1 MNKRFGWRRTAGVL
15 ACAAAVYPLLAE
27 ADAGDRTVPPLPE
40 ILAAVE
46 TLHEGDIPADGS
58 TTEGKTPLYVA
69 TYGSDAHSG
78 LDIDFPKLHLRAA
91 IQYANAH
98 PDTPYVI
105 YLRGGTHYDSV
116 AYDYLEIQRGE
127 LYITAYPGE
136 EAVLRP
142 HFWPDLPTD
151 WGEAHY
157 FVSSGPY
164 ENITIANLTLQGFD
178 EPFFFGSQYEEGP
191 MRNLVI
197 KGITATDFRKR
208 FAEWGPVFFGTDY
221 ATRDY
226 FDGPDSFD
234 PDDPGIKYQ
243 IEGLILSD
251 IVIGE
256 AGLAVNIGDERDAN
270 VKGLRISGLELLNS
284 PAGGNN
290 TSLDGI
296 AVVNSYKAL
305 IDSCVI
311 EHTEGDGIDC
321 KSLDV
326 CIVNTLVHGTTRNGI
341 KLWRGGELVNTIIH
355 DCSAVADAAL
365 VVEAGYPFRMIHSV
379 LMGAT
384 PGYAATYNYPS
395 TSSAKVEV
403 VNSVFSNLTHS
414 FYLGTGDLRSAHSLY
429 YATADGVYSGQTA
442 AATVAQLNQLPNCGA
457 NLSADPLFA
466 DPAGFDFRVPGE
478 SPCRDAGTSAG
489 VLLPSFDYLGNP
501 RVMGAAPDIGPC
513 EYSAEAPGADRDSDG
528 LTNLDEDF
536 DMDGMLDP
544 GETDPADPDTDD
556 NGASDLIE
564 RRSGSD
570 PRDPASRPA
579 TVRVDFGPSTS
590 VPTGYCADIGTAAG
604 PRGYGWL

>member
-1 MNKRFGWRRTAGVL
+1 MPSL
-15 ACAAAVYPLLAE
+15 A
-27 ADAGDRTVPPLPE
+27 DF
-40 ILAAVE
+40 LAASAM
-46 TLHEGDIPADGS
+46 LDEGDIPADLS

-69 TYGSDAHSG
+69 TDGDDAHSG
-78 LDIDFPKLHLRAA
+78 LEIDAPVRHLRAA

-98 PDTPYVI
+98 PATPFVI
-105 YLRGGTHYDSV
+105 YLRGGTHYDAA
-116 AYDYLEIQRGE
+116 AYNYLEIQRGD

-142 HFWPDLPTD
+142 HFWPEHPTE

-157 FVSSGPY
+157 FISSGPY
-164 ENITIANLTLQGFD
+164 ENITINNLTLQGFD
-178 EPFFFGSQYEEGP
+178 EPFFFGSQYGEAP

-208 FAEWGPVFFGTDY
+208 FADWGPVFFGTDY

-251 IVIGE
+251 IVIEE

-270 VKGLRISGLELLNS
+270 VKGLRISGLELLNA

-296 AVVNSYKAL
+296 AVVNSCKVL
-305 IDSCVI
+305 IDTTVI

-341 KLWRGGELVNTIIH
+341 KLWRGGELLNTIVH
-355 DCSAVADAAL
+355 ECSPVADAAL
-365 VVEAGYPFRMIHSV
+365 VVEAGYPFRMIHSI
-379 LMGAT
+379 LMGET
-384 PGYAATYNYPS
+384 PGYAASYNYPRE
-395 TSSAKVEV
+395 SSARVEV
-403 VNSVFSNLTHS
+403 VNTVFSNLTHT
-414 FYLGTGDLRSAHSLY
+414 FYLGTRDLHSRHSLY
-429 YATADGVYSGQTA
+429 YATAGGLYSGQTTA
-442 AATVAQLNQLPNCGA
+442 STVAELNALSNCAGNA
-457 NLSADPLFA
+457 SADPLFA
-466 DPAGFDFRVPGE
+466 DPAATDFSVAPG
-478 SPCRDAGTSAG
+478 SPCVDAGTSSD

-501 RVMGAAPDIGPC
+501 RMMGAAPDIGPC
-513 EYSAEAPGADRDSDG
+513 EYSASSPSADADADG
-528 LTNLDEDF
+528 LSNIKEDF
-536 DMDGMLDP
+536 DMDGVLDP
-544 GETDPADPDTDD
+544 GETDPEVPDTDGD
-556 NGASDLIE
+556 GVSDLIE
-564 RRSGSD
+564 RRGGSD
-570 PRDPASRPA
+570 PRAPASRPEA
-579 TVRVDFGPSTS
+579 VRVDFGPSTS
-590 VPTGYCADIGTAAG
+590 VPIGYCSDIGAAAG